1 MKMGGLE
8 KFRANEAFHKN
19 DIEIEKETFRNIVTS
34 NIYQIMSYEN
44 INKTKLAELAGVS
57 KAAITMTLSGD
68 RNFTIDKL
76 TEISS
81 ALGYTP
87 LIEFKKKNLTSVF
100 IRNYI
105 YAEYKE
111 EYMEQ
116 KELRVGPITINKT
129 YRSMKNH
136 TFASFTYQKKEYNQ
150 HE

>member
-1 MKMGGLE
+1 MGGLE

>member
-1 MKMGGLE
+1 MGGLE

-34 NIYQIMSYEN
+34 NIYQIMTYEN

-87 LIEFKKKNLTSVF
+87 LIVFKKKNLTSVF